1 MQRRPGLRGLGLR
14 ALLAWWLLVGRMQ
27 HTGHRG
33 LLPVPQLRNNS
44 RAYPPPVLRGARPA
58 GTFSFGISPQSAAAL
73 HSWPLQPKLG
83 FKKR

>member
-14 ALLAWWLLVGRMQ
+14 ALLAWWLLVSRMQ

-44 RAYPPPVLRGARPA
+44 RAYPARLA
-58 GTFSFGISPQSAAAL
+58 GSEARRHVFFRDIAPIRCSTAFLAAAT
-73 HSWPLQPKLG
+73 KA
-83 FKKR
+83 RV